1 MNIDLESA
9 GAVATATLAAR
20 EIESGGPVQ
29 SHASATTVCANCGA
43 NLVGAYCHSCGQS
56 AHVHRSLWHMIE
68 EGLHG
73 VLHFDTKSWR
83 TLPLL
88 IARPGLL
95 TRRYIHGQRA
105 RYVSPLAL
113 FLFTVFLM
121 FFLVSQFDQPL
132 GKVTL
137 SAMPASEIS
146 KAKLDFSR
154 DNPAEGLAQAA
165 TNVAQ
170 RAAAASG
177 GDKSKS
183 NLNINFELPRW
194 AKDGTGNARLDHALR
209 NQELTLYKIKNT
221 AYKFSFMLIPISLPF
236 LWLMFCRR
244 RDVAIYD
251 HMVFSLYS
259 LSFMS
264 LWAVL
269 VVLLRS
275 YAATRGWS
283 WIAFVIPPV
292 HMFVQ
297 LRETYALTRVG
308 TLWRTGALLIVA
320 NAVFFIFIAAVASLS
335 VR

>member
-9 GAVATATLAAR
+9 GAAVTATLAAR
-20 EIESGGPVQ
+20 ELESGAGQ
-29 SHASATTVCANCGA
+29 QHAHAHAGKCANCSA
-43 NLVGAYCHSCGQS
+43 TLAGAYCHSCGQS

-68 EGLHG
+68 EGMHG

-95 TRRYIHGQRA
+95 TRRYIDGQRA

-132 GKVTL
+132 GNVTL
-137 SAMPASEIS
+137 SSVPVRENLG
-146 KAKLDFSR
+146 AKLDVSR
-154 DNPAEGLAQAA
+154 PNPAEEL
-165 TNVAQ
+165 
-170 RAAAASG
+170 AAAATRAADSAEAG
-177 GDKSKS
+177 ADKKSKS
-183 NLNINFELPRW
+183 NLNINLALPRW

-209 NQELTLYKIKNT
+209 NQELTLYKMKST

-244 RDVAIYD
+244 RDVVVYD
-251 HMVFSLYS
+251 HIVFSLYS

-264 LWAVL
+264 LWAIL
-269 VVLLRS
+269 VVVLKS
-275 YAATRGWS
+275 FEATSPWA
-283 WIAFVIPPV
+283 WAAFVIPPV

-297 LRETYALTRVG
+297 LRQTYGLESFGA
-308 TLWRTGALLIVA
+308 LWRTGVLLVIA
-320 NAVFFIFIAAVASLS
+320 NAVFGVFLGMVATLS
-335 VR
+335 IR